1 MTSFSIR
8 NFGCR
13 VNQAEAFGWTS
24 EFQNRGLA
32 FEPDPDR
39 SGIVVLNS
47 CTLTARADRDVRKFI
62 RQTARKNPQARI
74 VVTGCLAERAPAE
87 MAALPGVWKVIPNS
101 EKDSLPGAVMSGL
114 PSERWENPKDSVAE
128 GSPISEH
135 WEGGPRFGGNRR
147 GSRERWEIPERSFR
161 RRAFLKVQDGC
172 DMSCAFCVIPSVRGA
187 SRSVPPDVAR
197 KRLAELAAHGFREVI
212 LTGIHLSSYGR
223 DLERKSSLL
232 DLLREIEGAFDGL
245 RVRLSS
251 LDPRLIGPELIDHIA
266 ASRAIRPH
274 LHLSLQ
280 HASKDVLRAMGR
292 SGSGESHLRLLE
304 SIRGRFSSSAAL
316 AADILVGFPGESEA
330 DFRLLEDF
338 LESSP
343 LTSIHVFAFSARPGT
358 PAARL
363 PRVDG
368 RVRKERADR
377 LRAFAKA
384 RDLRFRRKQEDRT
397 VEAVVI
403 RKFGAGAEVM
413 TANAIDVR
421 VPLCGAPEG
430 EAVTVRIGP
439 ATENTT
445 AGEIVGGT
453 WIS

>member
-1 MTSFSIR
+1 MTSFSIQ

-13 VNQAEAFGWTS
+13 ANQAEAFDWTS
-24 EFQNRGLA
+24 EFQRRGLA
-32 FEPDPDR
+32 LEPDPAR

-62 RQTARKNPQARI
+62 RHVARKNSRARI

-101 EKDSLPGAVMSGL
+101 EKDSLPDKVL
-114 PSERWENPKDSVAE
+114 SETL
-128 GSPISEH
+128 SP
-135 WEGGPRFGGNRR
+135 
-147 GSRERWEIPERSFR
+147 RERGAIPERSFR

-172 DMSCAFCVIPSVRGA
+172 GMSCAFCVIPSVRGK
-187 SRSVPPDVAR
+187 SRSVPPDVVR
-197 KRLAELAAHGFREVI
+197 RRLAEFESRGFREVI

-223 DLERKSSLL
+223 DLERRSSLL
-232 DLLREIEGAFDGL
+232 ELLREIEDAPGDL

-251 LDPRLIGPELIDHIA
+251 LDPRLTGPELIDHFA

-280 HASKDVLRAMGR
+280 HASESVLRAMGR
-292 SGSGESHLRLLE
+292 SGSAETHLQLLE
-304 SIRGRFSSSAAL
+304 SIRGRLPSSAVL

-338 LESSP
+338 LEASP

-358 PAARL
+358 AAARL
-363 PRVDG
+363 PRIDG

-384 RDLRFRRKQEDRT
+384 RNLGFRREQEGRT
-397 VEAVVI
+397 EEAVVI
-403 RKFGAGAEVM
+403 RRLGAGAEVM

-421 VPLCGAPEG
+421 VPRCDAPES
-430 EAVTVRIGP
+430 EAVIVRIGV
-439 ATENTT
+439 ADESGT
-445 AGEIVGGT
+445 AGEIVAGAGV
-453 WIS
+453 S